1 MAKTLFYIP
10 FHIRLF
16 LTVVSLFILAG
27 SSFIVYQYQREK
39 AYRIELF
46 NAKLQG
52 VNSRIYS
59 LLPTMTDK
67 SKWEYYIDH
76 YLSDFPN
83 YELIII
89 ERNSNLVFD
98 SLNGDSILLDKYL
111 QSEEILQAISD
122 KSGYE
127 IRKEIK
133 SSVYYFFAAT
143 SYPDYIIRSAV
154 PYDSLLQSTLQGDTR
169 YLVFSFVVAVILIA
183 LFYSYATKLGYAINK
198 LRRFAEKAEDDQ
210 FIQWENSAPTFV
222 GELGEVTRHII
233 KVYKKLH
240 TTKEA
245 LSIEKDKFF
254 SHLQFAREGLGFFSS
269 QRKIILANKLFL
281 HYSVQLSDVIVKT
294 SEDIF
299 NVPELKPIIEHID
312 DVQYTPSA
320 DYAKRKSILISKNE
334 KDFVVECII
343 FEDMSFE
350 LSINDITQEEEKKL
364 MKKQLT
370 QNISH
375 ELKTPVSSIQGYLET
390 MLLRPNLSQERRIE
404 FLNRCYAQSNRLGQ
418 LLRDLSTLNRI
429 EDLYE
434 VYDQELI
441 DIPVMISSM
450 LEDLDLEIKKKEIT
464 IHTNLII
471 KDKISGNYSLVY
483 SIFRNL
489 LDNALNYAGEGVDI
503 YISCFKETD
512 EAVYFSFKD
521 TGVGISK
528 EHLGRLF
535 DRFYR
540 VDEGRSRKIGGTGL
554 GLAIVKNSIRIHG
567 GNIIAKSEKGEGV
580 EFVFMISKNSQKN

>member
-1 MAKTLFYIP
+1 MAKKVFYIP

-52 VNSRIYS
+52 INSRIYS

-67 SKWEYYIDH
+67 GKWQYYIDR
-76 YLSDFPN
+76 YLSDLPN
-83 YELIII
+83 YKLTII
-89 ERNSNLVFD
+89 ERNSNLIFD
-98 SLNGDSILLDKYL
+98 SLEGDSVMLEKYL
-111 QSEEILQAISD
+111 QSDEILKAISD

-143 SYPDYIIRSAV
+143 SFPDYIIRSAV

-169 YLVFSFVVAVILIA
+169 YLIFSFVVAIILIA

-198 LRRFAEKAEDDQ
+198 LRRFAEKAEEDR
-210 FIQWENSAPTFV
+210 FIQWENSAPTFK
-222 GELGEVTRHII
+222 GELGEVTQHII
-233 KVYKKLH
+233 KAYKKLH

-269 QRKIILANKLFL
+269 QRKIILANKLFM
-281 HYSVQLSDVIVKT
+281 HYSVQLSDAIVKN

-299 NVPELKPIIEHID
+299 SVPELKPIMDHID
-312 DVQYTPSA
+312 NVQYTPSA
-320 DYAKRKSILISKNE
+320 DYAKRKSILISKKE

-350 LSINDITQEEEKKL
+350 LSINDITHEEEKKL
-364 MKKQLT
+364 LKKQLT

-390 MLLRPNLSQERRIE
+390 MLLRPNLPEERRIE

-441 DIPVMISSM
+441 DIPVMISSI
-450 LEDLDLEIKKKEIT
+450 LEDIDLDIKKRSIK
-464 IHTNLII
+464 IHTNLNV

-489 LDNALNYAGEGVDI
+489 LDNSIDYAGDGIDI
-503 YISCFKETD
+503 YISCFKETPD
-512 EAVYFSFKD
+512 AVYFSFRD
-521 TGVGISK
+521 TGIGIPK
-528 EHLGRLF
+528 EHLSKIF

-540 VDEGRSRKIGGTGL
+540 VDEGRSRKLGGTGL

-567 GNIIAKSEKGEGV
+567 GNIIAKSEKGKGV
-580 EFVFMISKNSQKN
+580 EFVFMILKNSQKN